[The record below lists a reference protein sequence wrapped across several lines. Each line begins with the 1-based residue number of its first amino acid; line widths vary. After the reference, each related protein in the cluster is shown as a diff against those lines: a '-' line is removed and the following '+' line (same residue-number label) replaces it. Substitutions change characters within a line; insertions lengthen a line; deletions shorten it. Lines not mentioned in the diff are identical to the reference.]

1 VTTSAF
7 PDRSAGT
14 KEAEEGFVRSL
25 GLLDSVMVVVGAM
38 IGSGIFLV
46 SADMARILGSA
57 PWVLVAWAIA
67 AVLTVAAALSY
78 GELAAMMPRAG
89 GQYVYLREAFSPLAG
104 FLYGWTLFTVIQTGT
119 TAAVCVG
126 FARYAGVWL
135 PGVSEETYLLPPT
148 HLTPTYAISL
158 STTQLL
164 AIAVIVVLTW
174 INMRGLQ
181 YGRLIQNVFT
191 TAKVGALVALIG
203 IGLGLGWNGA
213 VVSANFG
220 DAWLVR
226 RAVDLAP
233 GVNAATGAGLLAA
246 LAVAQVGALF
256 AADAWNNITFTAGE
270 VRNPRRNIPLS
281 LAAGTGIVMLLFL
294 LANLAYFATLPLG
307 GVQQAPSDR
316 VAAATL
322 EGILPGLGGR
332 LMALGIMISTF
343 GCANALILSGA
354 RAYYA
359 MARDRLF
366 FRRTGVLNRHRV
378 PGAGLVA
385 QGIGASVLVL
395 PRAYD
400 SAAGTYSNLY
410 GSLLDYV
417 VSAAL
422 VFYILTIAGIFRLR
436 WTRPDEPRPYRAFG
450 YPYVPALYLI
460 AGTAILLAL
469 FVYRAS
475 TTWPGMAIVALGVPV
490 YVVAARFGGR
500 LDEAPA
506 GVTADAY
513 SLRASEDP

>member
-1 VTTSAF
+1 MTRPTTS
-7 PDRSAGT
+7 DRSVGV
-14 KEAEEGFVRSL
+14 KEAGEGFVRSL
-25 GLLDSVMVVVGAM
+25 GLFDSVMVVVGAM

-57 PWVLVAWAIA
+57 SWVLVAWGIA
-67 AVLTVAAALSY
+67 ALLTVAAALSY

-126 FARYAGVWL
+126 FARYAGLWV
-135 PGVSEETYLLPPT
+135 PGISEETYLIAPT
-148 HLTPTYAISL
+148 HLTATYAVSL

-164 AIAVIVVLTW
+164 AIAVIVLLTW
-174 INMRGLQ
+174 INMRGIE

-191 TAKVGALVALIG
+191 TGKVGALIVLIAL
-203 IGLGLGWNGA
+203 GLGLGWNSDA
-213 VVSANFG
+213 VASNFG
-220 DAWLVR
+220 DPWSVR
-226 RAVDLAP
+226 NAVDLAP
-233 GVNAATGAGLLAA
+233 GVNATTGVGLLLA

-270 VRNPRRNIPLS
+270 VKSPRRNIPLS

-294 LANLAYFATLPLG
+294 LANLSYFATLPLE

-322 EGILPGLGGR
+322 ESILPGLGGR
-332 LMALGIMISTF
+332 LMAAGIMISTF

-359 MARDRLF
+359 MARDGLF
-366 FRRTGVLNRHRV
+366 FRRTGVLNRYRV

-385 QGIGASVLVL
+385 QGIWASLLVL

-400 SAAGTYSNLY
+400 PAAATYSNLY

-436 WTRPDEPRPYRAFG
+436 RTKPDEPRPYRAFG
-450 YPYVPALYLI
+450 YPYVPGLYLL
-460 AGTAILLAL
+460 AATAILLTL

-475 TTWPGMAIVALGVPV
+475 TTWPGMAIVAIGVPV
-490 YVVAARFGGR
+490 YFVAARFGR
-500 LDEAPA
+500 
-506 GVTADAY
+506 
-513 SLRASEDP
+513 RAEEMLSFHF